1 MPTRDR
7 KACNKAIAEAWKR
20 EQQLVLE
27 GKGTRNWTEEQQL
40 DIIELGKAFDND
52 GIAFEGQHMKSA
64 LAYPDY
70 QGDPNNIQLL
80 SKSEHLAA
88 HKGDFR
94 NPTNW
99 YYDPVSNA
107 FWDFGESAP
116 TPCKIIDLE
125 VPIAIKK
132 SDFPGKESQIPSPKS
147 TLDSANSGQSSS
159 PLTEHDEGEA
169 SAVDSDDTL
178 KGWIKQ
184 RWEYA
189 KLHPV
194 KTFFKI
200 VGWGATAYASYKAG
214 KAIKSHIF
222 PKNAPVPKVVN
233 KTSSQHVKKATD
245 LAKTLTNQKVNQ
257 IIQQKNVMPD
267 LVKPVIETTKSIP
280 GLKDYSVLLM
290 NGYSTA
296 LPQEARHK
304 ILESV
309 LSKSGKQPI
318 IRLLRFLISTRS
330 ANKLNKYEKAI
341 AIWQDDLDF
350 ISRL

>member
-27 GKGTRNWTEEQQL
+27 GKGTRDWTEEQQL
-40 DIIELGKAFDND
+40 DIIELGKAFDDD

-107 FWDFGESAP
+107 FFDFGDAAP
-116 TPCKIIDLE
+116 TPCKIINLDA
-125 VPIAIKK
+125 PIAIKK
-132 SDFPGKESQIPSPKS
+132 SGFSGRDPKISTPNGTFDRTDSGQATSPR
-147 TLDSANSGQSSS
+147 TEADEEAYILDS
-159 PLTEHDEGEA
+159 DI
-169 SAVDSDDTL
+169 TL

-194 KTFFKI
+194 KTFFEI
-200 VGWGATAYASYKAG
+200 LGAGVVTYGSFKAG
-214 KAIKSHIF
+214 KAIKSHYF
-222 PKNAPVPKVVN
+222 SKNAPVPNVVK
-233 KTSSQHVKKATD
+233 KTTSQHVKEATD
-245 LAKTLTNQKVNQ
+245 LARTLTKQKANQ
-257 IIQQKNVMPD
+257 IIQQKNIMPN
-267 LVKPVIETTKSIP
+267 LVKPVIETTKNIP

-309 LSKSGKQPI
+309 LSNNGKQPI

-330 ANKLNKYEKAI
+330 ANKLNKY
-341 AIWQDDLDF
+341 
-350 ISRL
+350 RLHMHGL